1 MPVCKH
7 IALHTTVD
15 KSLRYILNPDK
26 TEELLY
32 TSALNCMNDAE
43 SAYLQMMLVYNQFAR
58 DRFNSPPPL
67 EGKGSIKA
75 IHYIQSFSPDDNVTP
90 ELAHK
95 IAKAFVKKMFGDDVQ
110 AVIATHVDKGHLH
123 SHIIINSYS
132 MSGKKY
138 YANKQ
143 SLKKV
148 REVSDGVCKVF
159 GVEINPHL
167 TGKGK
172 SIKRYEWKQRK
183 NGTSWKQQI
192 RDEIDKLIP
201 TIDTLDELLQALEE
215 RGYEVKRGKYIS
227 IKAPGQERFVRTK
240 TLGEEYDEES
250 LKIRILYRDIGS
262 GESISTD
269 KPSQLRAAYVAIIG
283 DVRILAEQRNKVP
296 RKRIA
301 TAEYS
306 ADNDLDVYKLS
317 AQLSV
322 INKNRIGSIGELEGE
337 IGRLK
342 DFYSRQRVETNDHIE
357 EYNSLVSLWEQ
368 AQEYFT
374 LAGKTELSE
383 TEKLRKTVCKQ
394 AMESNNI
401 LNAADFKK
409 LQSRAKSLGKKVA
422 DMKDSLEKCRQRF
435 EVYQDIR
442 ETYYNI
448 SKGDYISNL
457 VEEERERQE
466 QVRKNKPRR

>member
-32 TSALNCMNDAE
+32 TSALNCMNDAD

-95 IAKAFVKKMFGDDVQ
+95 IAKAFVMKMFGSDVQ

-123 SHIIINSYS
+123 SHIIINAYS
-132 MSGKKY
+132 LSGKRY
-138 YANKQ
+138 YANRQ
-143 SLKKV
+143 TL
-148 REVSDGVCKVF
+148 RQARQNSDGVCKAF
-159 GVEINPHL
+159 GLEINPNL

-172 SIKRYEWKQRK
+172 SINYGEWLHRK

-192 RDEIDKLIP
+192 RDEIDRLIP
-201 TIDTLDELLQALEE
+201 TVSSLDELLQSLEE

-227 IKAPGQERFVRTK
+227 IKASGQERFVRTK
-240 TLGEEYDEES
+240 TLGEEYTEEC
-250 LKIRILYRDIGS
+250 LNDRILYRDLGA
-262 GESISTD
+262 GDTPVQDNE
-269 KPSQLRAAYVAIIG
+269 SQLRAAYVAIIG
-283 DVRILAEQRNKVP
+283 DVRVLAVQRKKVP
-296 RKRIA
+296 RKRIV

-306 ADNDLDVYKLS
+306 VENDLDVYKLS

-322 INKNRIGSIGELEGE
+322 INKENIVSIGDLESRITKLRADYE
-337 IGRLK
+337 
-342 DFYSRQRVETNDHIE
+342 RQRQEVNSFIE
-357 EYNSLVSLWEQ
+357 EHNRLVSLWEQ
-368 AQEYFT
+368 VKDYYS
-374 LAGKTELSE
+374 LSDKGDLSE
-383 TEKLRKTVCKQ
+383 VEKLKLSVCKR
-394 AMESNNI
+394 AMSDNGICAQRDFDRLKEQVGI
-401 LNAADFKK
+401 IDKKIAA
-409 LQSRAKSLGKKVA
+409 L
-422 DMKDSLEKCRQRF
+422 KDNLDNCKQQYD
-435 EVYQDIR
+435 VYRDIR

-457 VEEERERQE
+457 VEEERQRQE
-466 QVRKNKPRR
+466 QVKKNKPRR